1 MIIGWEHRNMRNI
14 KLFAAR
20 RSSSRPRA
28 ERPTQTQVSLSGLQR
43 VIRLGAWSANPEGLT
58 LERPKCIRSG
68 RIILDDL
75 ASHRSR
81 VRKWEKESLSLKW
94 AWTRRRARLALQ
106 VLRTVVGVVA
116 VFHPASIQKKHSV
129 PRGISSCAIQKK
141 H

>member
-1 MIIGWEHRNMRNI
+1 MRKHQILCSTAIITSPRRASHA
-14 KLFAAR
+14 KLETQSNKPR
-20 RSSSRPRA
+20 RAGFTFSEVYAPRSM
-28 ERPTQTQVSLSGLQR
+28 ERKPT
-43 VIRLGAWSANPEGLT
+43 EGPLI

-129 PRGISSCAIQKK
+129 PRGMFKFVRLPS
-141 H
+141 